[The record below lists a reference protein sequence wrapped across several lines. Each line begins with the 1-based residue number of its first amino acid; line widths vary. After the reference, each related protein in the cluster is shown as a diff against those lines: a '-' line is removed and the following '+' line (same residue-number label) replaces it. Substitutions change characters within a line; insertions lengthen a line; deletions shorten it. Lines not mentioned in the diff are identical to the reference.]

1 MRISDRYRHGGG
13 RRVHAVG
20 ATLAVIAVSSVA
32 GGWVS
37 ASAAPAARTPSP
49 IAANRDR
56 DRGSGQWVAAW
67 QASPHGGVAIDAP
80 GFNCPGV
87 TGLENQTVRNLVF
100 VSAEGTAV
108 RARLSNA
115 FGGQPL
121 RVGAASVAISAG
133 AGATVPGT
141 LRVLRFGGRSSV
153 SIPAGGEALS
163 DPVDLRVQPLQT
175 VAISVYVPQ
184 ATGPATEHFLAKQD
198 SYVGVGDGA
207 MSEDATS
214 FNSAPITCWMFVDGL
229 DVRASGRVRG
239 AVVALGDSI
248 TDGENSTPNTNRRY
262 PDQLARRLNA
272 RRGPTLSVVNAGI
285 AGNTMVRTRVVGG
298 VTMPTAAARLDRD
311 ALSQTGVTDVIVL
324 EGINDI
330 GDGATADEIIDAHQQ
345 IIAEAHALDLEI
357 YGATL
362 TPFGGSTAFGGQY
375 GTPEGE
381 TQRQAVNRW
390 IRTSGV
396 YDGVFDFDRALADTQ
411 DPTRLRPFYDSG
423 DHLHPN
429 DAGLAALA
437 DAVDIDELLH

>member
-1 MRISDRYRHGGG
+1 MRMTERYRQAGG
-13 RRVHAVG
+13 RRVRGFG
-20 ATLAVIAVSSVA
+20 ATVAAVAVALAA
-32 GGWVS
+32 GGWVTASPAPS
-37 ASAAPAARTPSP
+37 ADTPPPAATDP
-49 IAANRDR
+49 DR

-67 QASPHGGVAIDAP
+67 QASPHGGVAIDPP
-80 GFNCPGV
+80 GFNCPGA
-87 TGLENQTVRNLVF
+87 TGLENQTVRNLAF
-100 VSAEGTAV
+100 VSAGGTAV

-115 FGGQPL
+115 FGAQPL

-133 AGATVPGT
+133 AAGTVPGT
-141 LRVLRFGGRSSV
+141 LRALRFGGRPSV

-163 DPVDLRVQPLQT
+163 DPVHLRVRPLQT

-198 SYVGVGDGA
+198 SYVAVGNR
-207 MSEDATS
+207 ATS
-214 FNSAPITCWMFVDGL
+214 EHAATFESTPITCWMFVDGL
-229 DVRASGRVRG
+229 DVRAPSRVQG

-272 RRGPTLSVVNAGI
+272 RPGPSLSIVNAGI
-285 AGNTMVRTRVVGG
+285 AGNTMVRTRLVGG

-311 ALSQTGVTDVIVL
+311 VLSQTGVTDVIVL

-345 IIAEAHALDLEI
+345 IIAKAHALGI
-357 YGATL
+357 KTYGATL
-362 TPFGGSTAFGGQY
+362 TPFGGSTPFGGQY

-390 IRTSGV
+390 IRTSDA
-396 YDGVFDFDRALADTQ
+396 YDGVFDFDQAVRDPA
-411 DPTRLRPFYDSG
+411 DPTRLRPIYDSG

-437 DAVDIDELLH
+437 DAVDLNALLR